1 VRPPSPVGQALDAV
15 LHKVYEGNHARLAQA
30 LGVSRPTLYDWLT
43 KPKPRIDNPRH
54 RQAIAEVTQLD
65 QRSIDMLIV
74 NGLGYHLAPV
84 RAEAVTLAVLV
95 SKLDADDISNLE
107 RQALAMLRRDAEL
120 RKGRRGKSTPAP

>member
-1 VRPPSPVGQALDAV
+1 MCPDYALLSLFLPANTSGHLYWVGAPVGA
-15 LHKVYEGNHARLAQA
+15 
-30 LGVSRPTLYDWLT
+30 SRPTLYDWLT

-65 QRSIDMLIV
+65 QRSVDMLIV

-95 SKLDADDISNLE
+95 SKLDAEDISNLE